1 MRDLSIFGS
10 ASVATTAG
18 PPAIGGIIG
27 FSILLIILVGILVRL
42 IVVLLRRGK
51 NRVKKEVLGPALQS
65 GGVQSELYGFKP
77 TEAPDLQPDERRPR
91 PDEPG
96 RGT

>member
-1 MRDLSIFGS
+1 MRDLSTFGS
-10 ASVATTAG
+10 ALVATAAG
-18 PPAIGGIIG
+18 PQAIGGTIG
-27 FSILLIILVGILVRL
+27 FAILLILLVSVLVRL

-51 NRVKKEVLGPALQS
+51 NGVKKEVLGPALQS

-77 TEAPDLQPDERRPR
+77 TEAPDLQPDERSPR
-91 PDEPG
+91 PDEPD